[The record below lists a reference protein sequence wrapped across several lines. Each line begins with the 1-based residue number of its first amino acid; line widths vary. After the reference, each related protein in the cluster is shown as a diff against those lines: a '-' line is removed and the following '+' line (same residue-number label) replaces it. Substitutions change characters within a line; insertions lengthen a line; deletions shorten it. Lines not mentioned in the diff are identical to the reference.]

1 MKTGSR
7 AGDRRG
13 GCLVVLALSASMA
26 AGCASAPPPP
36 TLLQARQAVEQ
47 AQQAPADQYAA
58 LELHE
63 AQEKLNAAEAAAT
76 AEKNAEAERLAQ
88 EALINVQVAQ
98 AKADAEHSNR
108 AADELAKT
116 VQTLQQETV
125 RPAAG
130 G

>member
-7 AGDRRG
+7 AGMRRG
-13 GCLVVLALSASMA
+13 GSFAILALTAGMC
-26 AGCASAPPPP
+26 AGCASAPPPA
-36 TLLQARQAVEQ
+36 TLLQARQSVEQ
-47 AQQAPADQYAA
+47 AQQAPADQYAP

-63 AQEKLNAAEAAAT
+63 GQEKLNAAEAAAA
-76 AEKNAEAERLAQ
+76 AEKNADAERLAQ
-88 EALINVQVAQ
+88 EALINVQVAR
-98 AKADAEHSNR
+98 AKADAEQANHS
-108 AADELAKT
+108 ADELAKT

>member
-1 MKTGSR
+1 MKTGFK
-7 AGDRRG
+7 AGTCRG
-13 GCLVVLALSASMA
+13 ASFAILALAASWC

-36 TLLQARQAVEQ
+36 TLLQARQSVQQ
-47 AQQAPADQYAA
+47 AQQAPADQYSA

-63 AQEKLNAAEAAAT
+63 AQEKLNAADAAA
-76 AEKNAEAERLAQ
+76 AAKKNADAERLAQ
-88 EALINVQVAQ
+88 ESLINVQVAKS
-98 AKADAEHSNR
+98 KADAEHANQ
-108 AADELAKT
+108 AVDELAKT